1 MKPNVGARINFAHP
15 LAKGLVGCWLFNE
28 GGGSRIFD
36 LAKPANGQLVSAAR
50 TPRGLAFDGGEK
62 YVSLPHQRAVDGNA
76 FTFSIWAKPSELTDS
91 RWVANNW
98 ISPDGFALFKF
109 TGDHL
114 VFEMGQYSE
123 SIEVWGY
130 FTAVDK
136 WHHIVVTRNGSMLAV
151 YRDGILLASG
161 NKVSRTLSTG
171 NFFISSP
178 STGGVSP
185 WKGGLDNAALYD
197 RALSPSEVRAL
208 FANPYAFV
216 RQPEPV
222 LGFVASAA
230 VDLDGSASGS
240 TTVSGS
246 LSIGKNLSGQADGS
260 SSASGALSV
269 SKPLSGSSTGTSTV
283 TGALSVTKT
292 LSGSAAGSSTVTGS
306 LSIGGEMSGSASGAA
321 TVTGSLTVT
330 KSLGGSSEG
339 TCTVTGAVSVAKP
352 LTATASGFST
362 VSGSLTVGVIQMPSW
377 LKLPLSTSIRRNE
390 LSSSIR
396 ANQLSTAGGER

>member
-28 GGGSRIFD
+28 GGGSKAFD
-36 LAKPANGQLVSAAR
+36 LAKAASGQLVSASR
-50 TPRGLAFDGGEK
+50 TQTGLAFDGGEK
-62 YVSLPHQRAVDGNA
+62 YVSFPHQRAFDGNA
-76 FTFSIWAKPSELTDS
+76 FTFSIWARPSELTDS

-98 ISPDGFALFKF
+98 VSPDGFALFKF

-130 FTAVDK
+130 FTAVNK
-136 WHHIVVTRNGSMLAV
+136 WHHIVVTRNGSTLAV

-161 NKVSRTLSTG
+161 TKVSRTLLTG

-208 FANPYAFV
+208 FANPYAFI
-216 RQPEPV
+216 RQSEPV

-230 VDLDGSASGS
+230 VELSGSASGS
-240 TTVSGS
+240 ATVSGA
-246 LSIGKNLSGQADGS
+246 LTVGKNLSGQADGS
-260 SSASGALSV
+260 STASGALSV
-269 SKPLSGSSTGTSTV
+269 GKPLSGSSAGTSTV
-283 TGALSVTKT
+283 TGALSVTKN
-292 LSGSAAGSSTVTGS
+292 LAGSAAGSATVTAS
-306 LSIGGEMSGSASGAA
+306 LSTGSGLSGSTSGAA
-321 TVTGSLTVT
+321 TVSGTLSVT

-339 TCTVTGAVSVAKP
+339 TCTVTGALVVSKQ
-352 LTATASGFST
+352 LTGSSNGIATVTAS
-362 VSGSLTVGVIQMPSW
+362 LTTDELAPQTPSW
-377 LKLPLSTSIRRNE
+377 LVFPLATQFQGNE
-390 LSSSIR
+390 LRSSLT
-396 ANQLSTAGGER
+396 ANELKTAN